1 MLSLRAVNH
10 YYGNLHTLWNI
21 DLELKPGECT
31 CLMGLSGMGKTTLV
45 NCITGY
51 QTVESGSIIWQGVCG
66 PPQDLLPLPA
76 PSRTAMGIS
85 YVPQDK
91 RIFSQLTVEEN
102 LHVAMKAGLDGIFF
116 PGSDIYELLPE
127 LYPLRQVK
135 GAALCE
141 DSQYQLALAGAL
153 VTRPRLLIL
162 DEPTRGMG
170 QGFMHRLGEFI
181 VRLNQELGMTVL
193 LAEQHL
199 PFIRRV
205 AQRFCLL
212 HRGRSVAQGS
222 LKELDTRLLEQFM
235 TQEPVP

>member
-10 YYGNLHTLWNI
+10 YYGNLHTLWNV
-21 DLELKPGECT
+21 DLELTPGECT
-31 CLMGLSGMGKTTLV
+31 CVMGLAGMGKTTLV
-45 NCITGY
+45 NCIAGY
-51 QTVESGSIIWQGVCG
+51 QSIESGSIVWQDVCG
-66 PPQDLLPLPA
+66 PPQNLLPLSA
-76 PSRTAMGIS
+76 PSRAAVGIG

-102 LHVAMKAGLDGIFF
+102 LHVAIKAGHTGAAF
-116 PGSDIYELLPE
+116 PGGEIYDLLPE
-127 LYPLRQVK
+127 LFALRQVK
-135 GAALCE
+135 GSALDE
-141 DSQYQLALAGAL
+141 NSQYQLALARAL
-153 VTRPRLLIL
+153 VTRPKLLIL

-181 VRLNQELGMTVL
+181 VRLNQELGLTVL

-212 HRGRSVAQGS
+212 HRGRNVAQGS

-235 TQEPVP
+235 TQESAP